1 MRFLDLLVHLG
12 ARGPW
17 ARGRLAYLV
26 LQSVVVKE
34 RAPARVAG
42 RR

>member
-1 MRFLDLLVHLG
+1 MRVLDLLVHLG

-26 LQSVVVKE
+26 LQSIVGAE
-34 RAPARVAG
+34 RNPT
-42 RR
+42 RRG